1 MAAHNR
7 LASAVVLAVL
17 ALTGCENTYQ
27 PGVDRLQAE
36 NVRLQADNLR
46 MQNQLAT
53 QQIIMSYNE
62 TQASIA
68 AGCDWLIPLCPTRV
82 TTAGHDAQADGYSGA
97 SSLWFWFAFLAKL
110 AGTGV
115 FAGALVGVVWWSW
128 IRLCRPEA
136 DAVDAAKRLV
146 AEATQDAQAARQ
158 QAADAA
164 DEVAAMKQ
172 LGVDAERQF
181 ADLRKQIEARR
192 QDLDVAN
199 RDLEGVKSARAALSA
214 FK

>member
-7 LASAVVLAVL
+7 LASALVLVVLAL
-17 ALTGCENTYQ
+17 AGCENMEQ
-27 PGVDRLQAE
+27 PSIDRLQAE
-36 NVRLQADNLR
+36 NVRLHADNLR

-53 QQIIMSYNE
+53 QQVVMNYNE
-62 TQASIA
+62 AQASIA

-82 TTAGHDAQADGYSGA
+82 ATAGRNAQADGYSGA

-110 AGTGV
+110 AGAGV

-164 DEVAAMKQ
+164 AEMAAVKQ
-172 LGVDAERQF
+172 LGIDAERQLT
-181 ADLRKQIEARR
+181 DLRKQIEARH
-192 QDLDVAN
+192 QELDVAI
-199 RDLEGVKSARAALSA
+199 RDLEGVKSARAALLA